1 MKWPVKPDPKEGDLR
16 HKTRFLFFPKTID
29 RQTRWLELATWAEEL
44 RIAKSTT
51 PMGAPYVGAFWIP
64 ISWRERK

>member
-29 RQTRWLELATWAEEL
+29 RQARWLELATWAEEC
-44 RIAKSTT
+44 RIVTYRLPKSNWTEL
-51 PMGAPYVGAFWIP
+51 VWIP